1 MAPMLVFIRQPFP
14 GASRAKEIDM
24 VATVP
29 SRESLNIPIH
39 VERHLQATLRGSL
52 MLPTVAM
59 EALEIAKNPRCTIG
73 EYSRIVERDLRLAT
87 EIISQSNSILYSP
100 DRPVTSLHQ
109 SVLRLGFKQCQ
120 NLILSASLS
129 SLMRRMPLEGRL
141 AQELLWRHSIT
152 TAITSAQLNRLLGLG
167 FQGEDFT
174 AGLIHDMGRM
184 LIAVA
189 YPDRFEEID
198 ALDFDETNDVTQ
210 AEREVLGTDH
220 CAIGAWYAEENRLPI
235 ELREV
240 LLAHHGD
247 RPVTINR
254 RLVALTMASDH
265 LANYVQRHARP
276 AEYPFRENP
285 GLVRLEGL
293 GSPGAVEHV
302 GELSESMLT
311 DLIHQSLDISKP
323 LHPGQFQRGG

>member
-1 MAPMLVFIRQPFP
+1 
-14 GASRAKEIDM
+14 M
-24 VATVP
+24 VTTATP
-29 SRESLNIPIH
+29 PQSSSIPIH
-39 VERHLQATLRGSL
+39 IKRHLQSTLRGSL

-59 EALEIAKNPRCTIG
+59 DALEVVKDPRCTIG
-73 EYSRIVERDLRLAT
+73 EFSRIVERDLRLVT
-87 EIISQSNSILYSP
+87 EIIAQSNSILFSP

-129 SLMRRMPLEGRL
+129 SLMQRLPLEGRL

-152 TAITSAQLNRLLGLG
+152 TAITSVHLNRLLGLG

-184 LIAVA
+184 LIAVS

-198 ALDFDETNDVTQ
+198 PLDFEETDGLTE
-210 AEREVLGTDH
+210 AERDILGTDH
-220 CAIGAWYAEENRLPI
+220 CVIGAWYAEENRLPI

-247 RPVTINR
+247 HPATINP

-265 LANYVQRHARP
+265 LANHVQRHGKL
-276 AEYPFRENP
+276 AEYPCRENP
-285 GLVRLEGL
+285 GLRRLEEL
-293 GSPGAVEHV
+293 GSLGAVEHV
-302 GELSESMLT
+302 GELCESLLA
-311 DLIHQSLDISKP
+311 DVIHQSLDMSKP
-323 LHPGQFQRGG
+323 LHPGQFQRG

>member
-1 MAPMLVFIRQPFP
+1 MNTT
-14 GASRAKEIDM
+14 ASPAE
-24 VATVP
+24 T
-29 SRESLNIPIH
+29 STIPIH
-39 VERHLQATLRGSL
+39 VERHLRSTLRASL
-52 MLPTVAM
+52 MVPTVAM
-59 EALEIAKNPRCTIG
+59 EALEVVKNPRCTIG
-73 EYSRIVERDLRLAT
+73 EFSRIVERDLRLAT
-87 EIISQSNSILYSP
+87 EIISQSNSILFSP

-129 SLMRRMPLEGRL
+129 SLMQRLPLEGRL
-141 AQELLWRHSIT
+141 TQELLWRHSIT
-152 TAITSAQLNRLLGLG
+152 TAITSVQLNRLFGLG

-184 LIAVA
+184 LIAA
-189 YPDRFEEID
+189 SYPDRFEEID
-198 ALDFDETNDVTQ
+198 PLDFDETDDVTEV
-210 AEREVLGTDH
+210 ERDVLGTDH

-247 RPVTINR
+247 RPATINP

-265 LANYVQRHARP
+265 LANHVQRHANL

-285 GLVRLEGL
+285 GLQRLEEL
-293 GSPGAVEHV
+293 GSLGAVERV
-302 GELSESMLT
+302 GELCESLLA
-311 DLIHQSLDISKP
+311 DVIHQSLDMSKP
-323 LHPGQFQRGG
+323 LHPGQFQRG

>member
-1 MAPMLVFIRQPFP
+1 MLAT
-14 GASRAKEIDM
+14 AS
-24 VATVP
+24 P
-29 SRESLNIPIH
+29 RESLDIPIH

-59 EALEIAKNPRCTIG
+59 EALEIAKDPRCTIG
-73 EYSRIVERDLRLAT
+73 EYSRIVQRDLRLAT
-87 EIISQSNSILYSP
+87 EIISQSNSILFSP

-129 SLMRRMPLEGRL
+129 SLMQRLPLEGRL

-152 TAITSAQLNRLLGLG
+152 TAISSVQLNRILGLG

-174 AGLIHDMGRM
+174 AGLMHDLGRM
-184 LIAVA
+184 LIAVS

-198 ALDFDETNDVTQ
+198 PLDFEESDGVTH
-210 AEREVLGTDH
+210 AEREALGTDH
-220 CAIGAWYAEENRLPI
+220 CAIGAWYADENHLPL

-247 RPVTINR
+247 RPATINP

-311 DLIHQSLDISKP
+311 DLIHQSLDMSKP
-323 LHPGQFQRGG
+323 LHPGQFQRG

>member
-1 MAPMLVFIRQPFP
+1 MITP
-14 GASRAKEIDM
+14 AS
-24 VATVP
+24 
-29 SRESLNIPIH
+29 SCQSLNIPIH
-39 VERHLQATLRGSL
+39 IERRLQSTLRGSL

-73 EYSRIVERDLRLAT
+73 EYSLIVERDLRLAT
-87 EIISQSNSILYSP
+87 EIIAQSNSILYAP
-100 DRPVTSLHQ
+100 DRPITSLHQ

-129 SLMRRMPLEGRL
+129 SLMQRLPLEGRL

-152 TAITSAQLNRLLGLG
+152 TAITSVRLNRLLGLG
-167 FQGEDFT
+167 FQGEEFT

-184 LIAVA
+184 LIAA
-189 YPDRFEEID
+189 SYPDRFEEID
-198 ALDFDETNDVTQ
+198 PLDFDETEGLAQ
-210 AEREVLGTDH
+210 AEREILGTDH

-247 RPVTINR
+247 CPATINP

-265 LANYVQRHARP
+265 IANYVQRHAP
-276 AEYPFRENP
+276 IAEYPFQENT
-285 GLVRLEGL
+285 GLQRLEDL
-293 GSPGAVEHV
+293 GSPGAVERV
-302 GELSESMLT
+302 GELSESLLT
-311 DLIHQSLDISKP
+311 ELIHQSLDLSKP
-323 LHPGQFQRGG
+323 LHPGQFQRVSV